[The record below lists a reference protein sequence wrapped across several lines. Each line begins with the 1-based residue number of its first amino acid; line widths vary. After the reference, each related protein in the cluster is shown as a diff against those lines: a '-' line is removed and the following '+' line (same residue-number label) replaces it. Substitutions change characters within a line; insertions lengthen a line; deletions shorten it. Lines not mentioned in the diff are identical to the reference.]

1 MAWELRSGRRYMY
14 RSVRHGHRVRK
25 VYLGAGEAAEQAAR
39 IDAAKRAK
47 RSKEKGELAALQVK
61 LNAVDQLTAEAQR
74 GINLLA
80 EAALFAHG
88 FHQHHGEWRRR
99 RNVDLSSG

>member
-25 VYLGAGEAAEQAAR
+25 VYLGAGEAAQRAAEK
-39 IDAAKRAK
+39 DAAMRAKRAADQV
-47 RSKEKGELAALQVK
+47 ELAAFQAEL
-61 LNAVDQLTAEAQR
+61 ASVDHLTAEIQQ
-74 GINLLA
+74 GVDLLA

-99 RNVDLSSG
+99 RDVDLSSG